1 MLERDIK
8 KWASILGGLPFLQLL
23 VGVSSVQVLVLLPAD
38 FLSVVLNLHGAGQ
51 GTNNCNYSCREN
63 SNLYNNN
70 NNKNKGIMTGVFILS
85 FLLPLVT
92 VGDLRNFLLVKL
104 GIEPNGVV
112 LIQVAQ
118 LIQANRLCIHSK
130 PTCSAGINLA
140 IRLSLESFANLH

>member
-1 MLERDIK
+1 MSKHSGRT
-8 KWASILGGLPFLQLL
+8 AFLTAF
-23 VGVSSVQVLVLLPAD
+23 GRVSSVQVLVLLPAD

-63 SNLYNNN
+63 GNLYNNN
-70 NNKNKGIMTGVFILS
+70 NKKKGIMTGVFILS

-104 GIEPNGVV
+104 GINPNGVV

-140 IRLSLESFANLH
+140 IHLSLESFANLH